1 MINSTRST
9 IYLAKT
15 TSLRTLL
22 RLGKVGNVLQLSI
35 IGPLRLHFLG
45 IFPPFAQS
53 TFPQNSELSPAGSG
67 HCVVELPEAASAE
80 SKKAPENI
88 TALSG
93 PFIDSSTVMAA
104 VLTRPSSLQTGSD
117 APVKYDAA
125 QLKLLSLV
133 V

>member
-1 MINSTRST
+1 
-9 IYLAKT
+9 
-15 TSLRTLL
+15 L
-22 RLGKVGNVLQLSI
+22 RLGKVGYVLQLSI
-35 IGPLRLHFLG
+35 VGPTYISLAAFHHLRSPHSLKFLNCHQQDQA
-45 IFPPFAQS
+45 IV
-53 TFPQNSELSPAGSG
+53 
-67 HCVVELPEAASAE
+67 VVELPEAASAE
-80 SKKAPENI
+80 SKKAPEYI

-93 PFIDSSTVMAA
+93 PVISSTVMAA